1 MKTVLMLCALLLPV
15 TVIGA
20 AEISP
25 ATRPAMADCKLSGPY
40 THGNLTVFLVHG
52 PDRMKNREFLTL
64 AEGIDKKLVVV
75 HETSNVNELAIENTG
90 STDVYVQSGDI
101 VKGGKQ
107 DRTIAMDFIAP
118 AHSGKIPI
126 AAFCVE
132 HGRWQQRGAENAAE
146 FMAGDVV
153 AGKEIKLAVRGKMD
167 QQQVWDEVAA
177 KRQMLSD
184 SVGVQV
190 TAGTSLQLAQEDKK
204 VKESSDE
211 YVKALAGV
219 IEGKRDVI
227 GYAFAINGKVN
238 SADIYGSSGLFK
250 KLWPKLIQAS
260 AVEATSEKTEGKFA
274 ACTDADVFTCISNAE
289 AAKPTTRP
297 SGARAAIV
305 TRDGTDSV
313 LFETKDVQQKDD
325 YLHRN
330 YINKK

>member
-126 AAFCVE
+126 AAFC
-132 HGRWQQRGAENAAE
+132 
-146 FMAGDVV
+146 
-153 AGKEIKLAVRGKMD
+153 
-167 QQQVWDEVAA
+167 
-177 KRQMLSD
+177 
-184 SVGVQV
+184 
-190 TAGTSLQLAQEDKK
+190 
-204 VKESSDE
+204 
-211 YVKALAGV
+211 
-219 IEGKRDVI
+219 
-227 GYAFAINGKVN
+227 
-238 SADIYGSSGLFK
+238 
-250 KLWPKLIQAS
+250 
-260 AVEATSEKTEGKFA
+260 
-274 ACTDADVFTCISNAE
+274 
-289 AAKPTTRP
+289 
-297 SGARAAIV
+297 
-305 TRDGTDSV
+305 
-313 LFETKDVQQKDD
+313 
-325 YLHRN
+325 
-330 YINKK
+330 